1 MICKHR
7 NIKPAGVGRE
17 WLVCKQRQIAM
28 NVEDAKGYCKMCP
41 SREDA

>member
-1 MICKHR
+1 MICKHWH
-7 NIKPAGVGRE
+7 IQPVAEGRE
-17 WLVCKQRQIAM
+17 WMVCHQRQIAM